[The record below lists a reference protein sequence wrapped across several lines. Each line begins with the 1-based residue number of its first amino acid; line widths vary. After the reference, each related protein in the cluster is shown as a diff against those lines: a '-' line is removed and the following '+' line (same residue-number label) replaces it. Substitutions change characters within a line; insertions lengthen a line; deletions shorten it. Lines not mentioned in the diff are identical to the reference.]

1 MQHRMLMLYGF
12 DLMDNVIFS
21 GLPYNAINSCR
32 MVGKC
37 ALKSKHLNNLVA
49 KRFMLSCENIT
60 ESTISSSTACQNT
73 GSTIRSYC
81 TDVLPIQP
89 HQ

>member
-60 ESTISSSTACQNT
+60 ESTVCCFSLIQKWKS
-73 GSTIRSYC
+73 IYR
-81 TDVLPIQP
+81 VLLL
-89 HQ
+89 